1 MSMYRQAIEDYM
13 NKLVNRVYKILPLYE
28 KLEERRG
35 LFKYIQS
42 LLFEFDGLP
51 DFMSDFKN
59 SSEFIVLYATL
70 ESLSD
75 EALFDDDNKEVVKRE
90 VFKCI
95 RLIEKLKDK
104 MVGDQPW
111 IILMCI
117 KSEFSCRGLMQQKLQ
132 KMLL

>member
-1 MSMYRQAIEDYM
+1 MMSMYRQAIEDYM

-104 MVGDQPW
+104 MVGDQP
-111 IILMCI
+111 
-117 KSEFSCRGLMQQKLQ
+117 
-132 KMLL
+132 